1 MPSMYIVEPQSLFG
15 PELERLV
22 NLAGARVA
30 GSSAQLDLDEIIAT
44 APDAVLLDLD
54 FTAYDV
60 VDVLDVLQEEA
71 PAIRPVVLTSERGH
85 GRIEQCRRYG
95 AAAVVSKDATDQEMV
110 HDLRVV
116 LDGGSVWDQRVEAA

>member
-1 MPSMYIVEPQSLFG
+1 MPSVYIVEPQSLFE

-22 NLAGARVA
+22 SLAGARVA
-30 GSSAQLDLDEIIAT
+30 GSSAQLDLDEIIAA

-60 VDVLDVLQEEA
+60 VDVLDVLQAEA
-71 PAIRPVVLTSERGH
+71 PAIRPVVLTSERGR
-85 GRIEQCRRYG
+85 GRLEQCRAYG
-95 AAAVVSKDATDQEMV
+95 ASAVVSKDASDLEMV

>member
-1 MPSMYIVEPQSLFG
+1 MPSVYIVEPQSIFE

-30 GSSAQLDLDEIIAT
+30 GSSAQLDLDEIIVT

-60 VDVLDVLQEEA
+60 ADVLDVLQAEA
-71 PAIRPVVLTSERGH
+71 PAIRPVVLTSERGR
-85 GRIEQCRRYG
+85 GRLDRCRAYG
-95 AAAVVSKDATDQEMV
+95 AAAVVSKDATDLEMV
-110 HDLRVV
+110 HDLEVV

>member
-1 MPSMYIVEPQSLFG
+1 MASVYIVEPQSLFE

-22 NLAGARVA
+22 SLAGARVA
-30 GSSAQLDLDEIIAT
+30 GSAAQLDLDEIIAA

-60 VDVLDVLQEEA
+60 LDVLDVLQAEA
-71 PAIRPVVLTSERGH
+71 PAIRPVVLTSERGR
-85 GRIEQCRRYG
+85 GRLDRCRAYG
-95 AAAVVSKDATDQEMV
+95 AAAVVSKDATDLEMV

>member
-1 MPSMYIVEPQSLFG
+1 MPSVYIVEPQSLFE

-30 GSSAQLDLDEIIAT
+30 GSAALLDLDEIIAA

-54 FTAYDV
+54 YTAYDI
-60 VDVLDVLQEEA
+60 VDVLDVLQAEA
-71 PAIRPVVLTSERGH
+71 PAIRPVVLTSERGP
-85 GRIEQCRRYG
+85 GRLDQCRTYG
-95 AAAVVSKDATDQEMV
+95 AAAVVSKAATEHEMV

-116 LDGGSVWDQRVEAA
+116 LDGGSVWDERVEAA